1 MKGSHPDRMPVYGP
15 GLRKK
20 PRKWLWSLRATAPR
34 NSHCTPKN
42 FVGFSL
48 RHTDH
53 FIFSSTLLTLSSSDW
68 TLSVRVPT
76 RSVALTRGTPMSCST
91 S

>member
-1 MKGSHPDRMPVYGP
+1 MPIHGP
-15 GLRKK
+15 GFEKETEGVTLVSTL
-20 PRKWLWSLRATAPR
+20 PQTPGD
-34 NSHCTPKN
+34 SHCAPKN
-42 FVGFSL
+42 FIGFSL

-76 RSVALTRGTPMSCST
+76 RSVALTRGTPMLCSI